1 MISSHNEQKTLKD
14 SHMKIHTS
22 DGTDWQFFLI
32 TPPVS
37 DWRKLKVIEIKNLR
51 YQSKEHQKRFRN
63 TTKRTFTFSKPTI
76 KTLEKSLKYVQS

>member
-22 DGTDWQFFLI
+22 DGTAWQFFLI

-37 DWRKLKVIEIKNLR
+37 DWRKVKVIEIKNLR
-51 YQSKEHQKRFRN
+51 
-63 TTKRTFTFSKPTI
+63 
-76 KTLEKSLKYVQS
+76 